1 MNESRSQM
9 RAEIIQLLQEL
20 NVDSIESGSEVNII
34 ECDEKNSITDLQ
46 IRIKA
51 LSERID
57 EIKCGVICASKELK
71 EIAAIIQTL

>member
-20 NVDSIESGSEVNII
+20 NVKSIENDSVSNDIV
-34 ECDEKNSITDLQ
+34 CDEKNSISDLQ

>member
-20 NVDSIESGSEVNII
+20 NVKSIENDSVSNDIV
-34 ECDEKNSITDLQ
+34 CDEKNSISDLQ

-51 LSERID
+51 LSTKID
-57 EIKCGVICASKELK
+57 EIQCGVEYVSSELK
-71 EIAAIIQTL
+71 EFAAIIQTL